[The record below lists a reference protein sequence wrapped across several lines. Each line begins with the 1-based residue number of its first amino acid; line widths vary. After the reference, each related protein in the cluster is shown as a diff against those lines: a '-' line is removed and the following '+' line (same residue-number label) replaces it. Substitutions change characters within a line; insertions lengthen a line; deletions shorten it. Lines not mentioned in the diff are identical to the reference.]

1 MLFLKFFGVEHE
13 DRDWS
18 RMYLYGRFSEPE
30 GRDGPGVGGLTGQ
43 PQSAQLRYV
52 QRNG

>member
-18 RMYLYGRFSEPE
+18 RWSGNCFALFAASCSFGS
-30 GRDGPGVGGLTGQ
+30 
-43 PQSAQLRYV
+43 
-52 QRNG
+52 